1 MNYDKVFFAK
11 WRPYANMLSKLK
23 KLIKKSHILDTVK
36 AGDLVAVKLHVG
48 ELGNPNYIRPF
59 FVKLIVDM
67 IIEKGGKPFL
77 TDSSTYYLEQ
87 RSNGYDHY
95 ETAIANGF
103 GFAKFIPAD
112 GLKGGYYF
120 PVSTGDSLIP
130 EIEVAGALYEADAM
144 IVVSHVKGHPLAG
157 IGGAIKN
164 LGMGGVS
171 KRSKLKQHRLVDM
184 KLEIEKC
191 TACGTCTKV
200 CRFGFPRIE
209 DDHVV
214 IDDPKCMRCPVC
226 STACPE
232 DVIILEN
239 KAEICKGL
247 AIAAKAVLDTFDEG
261 KVGFINFAVTLSS
274 ICDCGPIQAEIIGP
288 DVGIFAGFSALS
300 VDAASFNAIDYGRLN
315 KMHETDC
322 WEQVRYL
329 KRLGYPGTDEPQI
342 KEV

>member
-1 MNYDKVFFAK
+1 MNHDKVFFTK
-11 WRPYANMLSKLK
+11 WRPYANMLSKFK
-23 KLIKKSHILDTVK
+23 KLIKKSHVLDVVSP
-36 AGDLVAVKLHVG
+36 GDLVAVKLHVG

-77 TDSSTYYLEQ
+77 TDSSTYYLEL

-103 GFAKFIPAD
+103 GFAKFLPAD

-120 PVSTGDSLIP
+120 PVKTNDPLIP

-171 KRSKLKQHRLVDM
+171 KKSKLEQHRLVGM
-184 KLEIEKC
+184 KLDLEKC
-191 TACGTCTKV
+191 TACETCVKV

-209 DDHVV
+209 NEHVV
-214 IDDPKCMRCPVC
+214 IDDPNCMRCPVC
-226 STACPE
+226 SSACPE
-232 DVIILEN
+232 GVIKLEN
-239 KAEICKGL
+239 KDRICKGL
-247 AIAAKAVLDTFDEG
+247 AIAAKAVMDTFDKN

-288 DVGIFAGFSALS
+288 DVGIFAGFSPLS
-300 VDAASFNAIDYGRLN
+300 VDAASFRSINFKKLN
-315 KMHETDC
+315 DMHNTDC
-322 WEQVRYL
+322 WEQIRYI
-329 KRLGYPGTDEPQI
+329 KKLGISGTDQPSM
-342 KEV
+342 KEI